1 MNSELRNALEVLK
14 RNCEG
19 HKEDCEGCILQSNF
33 GCYLPEK
40 LPEDYDLEKF
50 EIESECKE

>member
-33 GCYLPEK
+33 GCYLTEK
-40 LPEDYDLEKF
+40 LPEEYRMEDLDGE
-50 EIESECKE
+50 

>member
-19 HKEDCEGCILQSNF
+19 HKEDCKGCIF
-33 GCYLPEK
+33 FIECYYGCYLMDKAPEEYR
-40 LPEDYDLEKF
+40 LEDLDGK
-50 EIESECKE
+50 